1 MDTIPEDLV
10 PLNGPTGVGAGS
22 GPGMLADARNKLA
35 VALRA
40 FSVAQSTVPGLQA
53 ALAAGRAPPSDDLF
67 ELDRVQSALAEA
79 AEALGLDPDRAT
91 LAELEARLSTWERA
105 IALRG
110 ALERLARASGPA
122 VAAGP
127 LAVVAADATRL
138 GAAASWS
145 PEDEVHVLA
154 LSLLVELADVAA
166 GDGDDE
172 RILVLDAELRSRLGP
187 AATPVVLAAAR
198 GRLVLP
204 AHPSA
209 PSDTEGHRPQV
220 SGRPPGASPP
230 ARPDG
235 RRTSGAAPL
244 VETAPLTGTGQ
255 SLTETGESLVS
266 RATVAASPP
275 ATHRA
280 VAAPAVPAP
289 QAAAKTVAARP
300 QEQELP
306 EGYERRWLILGV
318 LCFSLLVIVLDNT
331 ILNVALPTLVR
342 KLGAT
347 TSQLQWMVDAYTLV
361 FAGLLLTMGNL
372 GDRYG
377 RRYALAA
384 GLVIFGIGSA
394 LSAFAGSANVLIV
407 TRAIMGIGG
416 ALIMPSTLSILTN
429 VFPAHERGR
438 AIGIWAGVSGS
449 GIALGPVIGG
459 WLLVHFWWGSIFL
472 VNVPIVVFALIV
484 GRLIIPNSRDP
495 DAPPLDPVGAGLSI
509 VGLMTLVYGIIE
521 APAKGW
527 TSGQIVAS
535 LGIAV
540 VVLCA
545 FVVWELRSDHPMLN
559 VHFFSNPRF
568 TAANVSI
575 TLTFFAMFGSLF
587 FLTQYLQFVL
597 GYSALQAGLRVAPMA
612 LVMMV
617 IAPTAGR
624 FVETLGNKAMV
635 AVGMAVG
642 AGGLFL
648 LSTTTTSSGYSH
660 LLAGLVILAIGLSFA
675 MVPATESIM
684 GSLPP
689 AKAGVGSAMND
700 TTRQIGGALGVAIL
714 GSIMSSSYSSSIIR
728 SLRWLPGPLMAAAKS
743 GVGAAIV
750 VGTQIGG
757 PAGQAIIATAKSA
770 FIHAMD
776 RGLEV
781 GAAIALVGALVAA
794 LWLPNRPQP
803 ASAMPATG
811 GTDRDVRPTGEL
823 AEAEASS

>member
-1 MDTIPEDLV
+1 
-10 PLNGPTGVGAGS
+10 
-22 GPGMLADARNKLA
+22 
-35 VALRA
+35 
-40 FSVAQSTVPGLQA
+40 
-53 ALAAGRAPPSDDLF
+53 
-67 ELDRVQSALAEA
+67 
-79 AEALGLDPDRAT
+79 
-91 LAELEARLSTWERA
+91 
-105 IALRG
+105 
-110 ALERLARASGPA
+110 
-122 VAAGP
+122 
-127 LAVVAADATRL
+127 
-138 GAAASWS
+138 
-145 PEDEVHVLA
+145 
-154 LSLLVELADVAA
+154 
-166 GDGDDE
+166 
-172 RILVLDAELRSRLGP
+172 
-187 AATPVVLAAAR
+187 
-198 GRLVLP
+198 
-204 AHPSA
+204 
-209 PSDTEGHRPQV
+209 
-220 SGRPPGASPP
+220 
-230 ARPDG
+230 
-235 RRTSGAAPL
+235 
-244 VETAPLTGTGQ
+244 
-255 SLTETGESLVS
+255 
-266 RATVAASPP
+266 
-275 ATHRA
+275 
-280 VAAPAVPAP
+280 
-289 QAAAKTVAARP
+289 
-300 QEQELP
+300 
-306 EGYERRWLILGV
+306 V
-318 LCFSLLVIVLDNT
+318 LCLSLLVIVLDNT

-347 TSQLQWMVDAYTLV
+347 TSQLQWMVDSYTLV

-377 RRYALAA
+377 RRTTLAA
-384 GLVIFGIGSA
+384 GLAIFGIGSA

-407 TRAIMGIGG
+407 TRAVMGIGG

-449 GIALGPVIGG
+449 GIGLGPVIGG

-495 DAPPLDPVGAGLSI
+495 EAPRLDPVGAGLSI

-521 APAKGW
+521 APNKGW
-527 TSGQIVAS
+527 SSGQILAS

-540 VVLCA
+540 VVLTA

-612 LVMMV
+612 LVMMI

-635 AVGMAVG
+635 AAGMAVG

-648 LSTTTTSSGYSH
+648 LSRTTTSSGYPH
-660 LLAGLVILAIGLSFA
+660 LLAGLVVLAIGLSFA

-714 GSIMSSSYSSSIIR
+714 GSILSSSYSSSIVRSVR
-728 SLRWLPGPLMAAAKS
+728 SLPAPIVAAAKS
-743 GVGAAIV
+743 GVGAALV
-750 VGTQIGG
+750 VGAQIGG
-757 PAGQAIIATAKSA
+757 PAGQAVIAAAKAA
-770 FIHAMD
+770 FVHAMD

-781 GAAIALVGALVAA
+781 GAAVALLGALVAA
-794 LWLPNRPQP
+794 VWLPNRPQD
-803 ASAMPATG
+803 ASATPATSRAG
-811 GTDRDVRPTGEL
+811 RGVRPTHRTHRSGGL
-823 AEAEASS
+823 SAKLGRR